1 MLDEIKNIKTD
12 KSEIRKF
19 GITVGIVFGLIAGL
33 LFWHAKESYSIFFIL
48 STSLIVL
55 GLVLPIFLKP
65 VYMVW
70 MTFAVIMGWIM
81 TRVILSLLFFL
92 LVTPIGLIGRLF
104 GKDFMDKKFKEENKG
119 SYWIK
124 KEKIKIEKSDYERQF

>member
-12 KSEIRKF
+12 KSEIKKF
-19 GITVGIVFGLIAGL
+19 GVTVGIVFGLIAGL
-33 LFWHAKESYSIFFIL
+33 LFWHAKESYSIFLIL

-55 GLVLPIFLKP
+55 GLVLPILLKP

-92 LVTPIGLIGRLF
+92 LVTPIGLMGRLF
-104 GKDFMDKKFKEENKG
+104 GKDFLDKKFKENNKE

-124 KEKIKIEKSDYERQF
+124 KEKIKIERSDYERQF